1 MTRQVS
7 RTPARFPSGVNNS
20 LEGGNPNTLMHAL
33 GALDPTRFHSYYND
47 FDVYAAGDWTATD
60 VGTNTAALTGV
71 DGGNLLVTTGTDN
84 PASKYF
90 QLVAAGFAPV
100 AGYKQWFEVRF
111 KTGSGTIT
119 LPDIVFGMQALDT
132 TPLAVSDGIYF
143 IKANG
148 AATVDFIVKGS
159 STATTASAITSLAAS
174 TSYSFG
180 WFYNGKDEVQYF
192 VNGVKF
198 GTAAI
203 TNLPS
208 VVLTPSFGINAT
220 TAASQTLTMDYIWSC
235 KERWTTNFTPAG
247 R

>member
-1 MTRQVS
+1 MSRQSS

-20 LEGGNPNTLMHAL
+20 LAGANPNSLMH
-33 GALDPTRFHSYYND
+33 GIGMLDPTRFHNYYND
-47 FDVYAAGDWTATD
+47 FDVYASGDWTATD

-90 QLVAAGFAPV
+90 QLVAAGFAPT
-100 AGYKQWFEVRF
+100 AGYRQWFEIAF

-159 STATTASAITSLAAS
+159 STATTASAFTSLVAS
-174 TSYSFG
+174 TSYRFG
-180 WFYNGKDEVQYF
+180 WYYTGKDEVQF
-192 VNGVKF
+192 FLNGVKQ
-198 GTAAI
+198 GSAVT

-220 TAASQTLTMDYIWSC
+220 TAASQTLTVDYIWSC
-235 KERWTTNFTPAG
+235 KERWTPNVTPDG